1 MGLALKSDLLQAQTK
16 ELVKAQSSD
25 SELVQPIKEGIEDII
40 PTMIEAS
47 SNVDLREGS
56 ADGVTMPILG
66 VSTTSSVYSSATV
79 PSSTDGARFEV
90 GELSGVSQDDESG
103 ESESVRVDLA
113 DLVSVMGL
121 SLIMPAPLG

>member
-56 ADGVTMPILG
+56 ADGVPMPILG
-66 VSTTSSVYSSATV
+66 VSTTSSVDSSATV

-90 GELSGVSQDDESG
+90 GESSGVSQDDESG